1 MSYQKKSRCHRATS
15 FACTLGRACASDVD
29 NFTACWRMWGLKAKR
44 LTHSAVG
51 GEEDVEAARGG
62 HEDIEDLDEEDGDI
76 GGDVLEPLLGALVEY
91 VGDCV
96 GEGLTDLRAEVGVL
110 FDGARHH
117 LEEAH
122 TGLDDGS
129 FRQRKKTKRLRV
141 VLNRL
146 GWHVRV

>member
-1 MSYQKKSRCHRATS
+1 
-15 FACTLGRACASDVD
+15 
-29 NFTACWRMWGLKAKR
+29 MWGLKAKR

-91 VGDCV
+91 DGDCV
-96 GEGLTDLRAEVGVL
+96 GEGLTDLRAQVGVL

-129 FRQRKKTKRLRV
+129 VRQRKRTKRLRV
-141 VLNRL
+141 VLIRL